1 MKEKDKKNV
10 SAENN
15 DNERVHVTQSVFKT
29 AHDLQKEQN
38 AKQEE
43 LQREMEAKIAE
54 RRKQQEE
61 AREKRLLEERKELI
75 RLKQGQIEESE
86 IIREETPEEIKLS
99 KWESFKNFI
108 YHNKWWLSF
117 GVFFACVAVFLVY
130 DLVTKERPDMVIIM
144 TAECE
149 DIGKSD
155 VLTDYAESFC
165 EDFNDNDEVLV
176 SLHYMPYS
184 ENYRENYAYGTDT
197 KLTVEFQ
204 SAEAVIVISDSKL
217 ETSANPEEIYVDLS
231 ELYPDNPN
239 VDGCIFRLKGSAF
252 AEKLGISEDII
263 RDDMF
268 LAIRKPQKLLY
279 CDEDELQET
288 YDRDFAVFDKIIRD
302 LSE

>member
-1 MKEKDKKNV
+1 MKDKDKKDV
-10 SAENN
+10 PVQKDE
-15 DNERVHVTQSVFKT
+15 ERIHVTQSVFKT
-29 AHDLQKEQN
+29 AHDLQQERN

-43 LQREMEAKIAE
+43 LQRQMEEKIAA
-54 RRKQQEE
+54 RKKQQEE
-61 AREKRLLEERKELI
+61 AREKRLLEEKKELI

-86 IIREETPEEIKLS
+86 IICEEAPEAVKLTA
-99 KWESFKNFI
+99 WESFKNFI
-108 YHNKWWLSF
+108 YHNKWWLGF
-117 GVFFACVAVFLVY
+117 GIFFAFVAVFLIY

-149 DIGKSD
+149 DIGKTD

-176 SLHYMPYS
+176 ALHYMPYS
-184 ENYRENYAYGTDT
+184 DNYRENYAYGTDT

-217 ETSANPEEIYVDLS
+217 ESSAKPEEIYVNLS

-239 VDGCIFRLKGSAF
+239 VDGYVYKLKGSAF
-252 AEKLGISEDII
+252 AERLGVSNDIV
-263 RDDMF
+263 RDDIF

-279 CDEDELQET
+279 CDEDEMQET
-288 YDRDFAVFDKIIRD
+288 YDRDFAVFDKIIKD